1 MTLLRALAA
10 AGLAA
15 FLLAAD
21 LVLLTLFLNP
31 EATLRGDGLALL
43 TALLLPWTLLALP
56 FLWLAVVVSGALPG
70 WPRTARPPLEALPG
84 FTTAALLSLSAA
96 AGAFWLNLVSYR
108 HSVPLEVLSPLA
120 GSAVALTVSALVL
133 LAVAI
138 DAVLF
143 PSRGRGV
150 SAALVVLAAA
160 AALVVPLALR
170 PLPVSR
176 PAPVPFATEPVTPVR
191 RVVLVGIDGLGLEQV
206 RTGVARGGLPAFA
219 QVMRRGAHGAL
230 ATLRPTEAPPI
241 WTSIFTGRLP
251 RDHGVKSFA
260 TYRLRGSGTT
270 YDLLPK
276 GALVGLLE
284 RAGRVSTSP
293 VTSASRRRRALWNA
307 VNAFGIPAGIV
318 RAWATYPPERIE
330 AFMLTPYFHLFQR
343 DPARAAD
350 AVHPRDLAPEV
361 RARAVEPEAVDR
373 ALLASFLD
381 LSVDFPGDDVPWRRE
396 LLERAL
402 APDLTYERGGAVLR
416 AAYDPPLFTTYFR
429 GLDVVGHTFLRFAR
443 PEAFGD
449 VTPEE
454 RRRYGNVMDA
464 YVAFLAQ
471 AVGET
476 AQALRPDEVL
486 IVVSAYGMEPLPQW
500 RRALESLTGD
510 RWASGTH
517 GDAPDG
523 VMLAM
528 GDGIRPGAILRAAS
542 VLDVAPTILYLMGLP
557 VARDMEGRVLTEML
571 QDDFMRAHPVT
582 YIPSYESLAVT
593 PTTGAVPADLPP
605 LPDERP

>member
-1 MTLLRALAA
+1 MPLLRTWAA

-15 FLLAAD
+15 LLLAGD

-31 EATLRGDGLALL
+31 EVTLRTDAIALVSALL
-43 TALLLPWTLLALP
+43 VPWAALALP
-56 FLWLAVVVSGALPG
+56 GLWVVVVVSRALPG
-70 WPRTARPPLEALPG
+70 RTRAARPPLEALPG
-84 FTTAALLSLSAA
+84 FTTAALVALAA
-96 AGAFWLNLVSYR
+96 AAAVFWLNLVSYR
-108 HSVPLEVLSPLA
+108 HSVPVEVLSPLA

-150 SAALVVLAAA
+150 SAALVVLASF
-160 AALVVPLALR
+160 AALVLPLALR
-170 PLPVSR
+170 PVAVTR
-176 PAPVPFATEPVTPVR
+176 PASVPFATEPVTPVR
-191 RVVLVGIDGLGLEQV
+191 RVVLIGIDGLGLEQV
-206 RTGVARGGLPAFA
+206 RAGVSKGGLPAFA
-219 QVMRRGAHGAL
+219 QMMRRGAHGAL

-260 TYRLRGSGTT
+260 TYRLRGSATV
-270 YDLLPK
+270 YELLPK

-284 RAGRVSTSP
+284 RAGRVSTAP
-293 VTSASRRRRALWNA
+293 ITSASRQRRALWNA

-318 RAWATYPPERIE
+318 RAWGTYPPEQIE
-330 AFMLTPYFHLFQR
+330 AFMLTPYFHLFQH
-343 DPARAAD
+343 DAARAAD

-361 RARAVEPEAVDR
+361 RARAVDPDGVDR
-373 ALLASFLD
+373 GLLASFVD
-381 LSVDFPGDDVPWRRE
+381 LSVDFPGDDVPWKRE
-396 LLERAL
+396 LIDRAL
-402 APDLTYERGGAVLR
+402 APDLTYQRGGAVLR
-416 AAYDPPLFTTYFR
+416 AAYDPPLFTTYYR

-443 PEAFGD
+443 PDAFGD
-449 VTPEE
+449 VKPEE

-464 YVAFLAQ
+464 YVAFLAR

-476 AQALRPDEVL
+476 AQSLRPGEIL

-500 RRALESLTGD
+500 RRALESLIGD

-517 GDAPDG
+517 ADAPDG
-523 VMLAM
+523 VILAM
-528 GDGIRPGAILRAAS
+528 GDGIRPAAVLGSAS
-542 VLDVAPTILYLMGLP
+542 VLDLAPTILYLMGLP
-557 VARDMEGRVLTEML
+557 VARDMEGRILTEMM
-571 QDDFMRAHPVT
+571 QDDFLRAHPVT
-582 YIPSYESLAVT
+582 YIPSYESLAIT
-593 PTTGAVPADLPP
+593 PTTGAVPPDLPP